1 VDTVTDV
8 KPSTQDAVLDIM
20 DSACDSGLTVEVN
33 GAGMQSMAPPG
44 GESELVGIAVA
55 LVVLVLNFGALV
67 SAGVPIVT
75 AVWGVALG
83 LTGVTAMI
91 AFTDDCEEAVGVAVG
106 TGGSAVVFAG
116 LTVLIALSA
125 LAVVQ
130 MPFLTAMGLAPRRPC

>member
-1 VDTVTDV
+1 
-8 KPSTQDAVLDIM
+8 
-20 DSACDSGLTVEVN
+20 
-33 GAGMQSMAPPG
+33 MQSMAPPG

-55 LVVLVLNFGALV
+55 LVVLVLTFGALV